1 MLASIRFHLA
11 HGSGFDC
18 LALGWQPGY
27 VLSAGWMSRGKL
39 PVSDPL
45 AGEISHLLISRME
58 GESTVRALLKLE
70 QVFGTDLPCNAH
82 FVERL
87 EQQFQL
93 LQQYGAKACIALTC
107 SRLGLVDTLA

>member
-1 MLASIRFHLA
+1 VAAWICF
-11 HGSGFDC
+11 
-18 LALGWQPGY
+18 
-27 VLSAGWMSRGKL
+27 VSRVDGQGQL